1 VGTKCFR
8 RQAVI
13 RINII
18 CEGATEENFVSKVLY
33 PYLILKNISVTPRN
47 IATGSNYGKLKFNV
61 IQWLKEDKDAWLTT
75 LIDLYGIGNK
85 FPGYE
90 KSKMVNPFQKVENIE
105 KAFKDDIENTGL
117 SARKFIPYFQL
128 HEFEAIL
135 FSDCKVLEE
144 YLSLDYNFVAGSLQK
159 IRDAFESPEH
169 INDSPQTAPS
179 KRIKA
184 IVPPYEK
191 IADGILIAEA
201 INLDTVRRECA
212 HFNNWLTIIETLPG
226 K

>member
-1 VGTKCFR
+1 M
-8 RQAVI
+8 I

-47 IATGSNYGKLKFNV
+47 IGTGSNYGKLKFNV
-61 IQWLKEDKDAWLTT
+61 IQWLKEERDAWLTT
-75 LIDLYGIGNK
+75 LIDLYGIGSK

-90 KSKMVNPFQKVENIE
+90 KNKMLNPFQKVENIE
-105 KAFKDDIENTGL
+105 KAFKEDIENSGL
-117 SARKFIPYFQL
+117 STRKFIPHFQL

-135 FSDCKVLEE
+135 FSDCNILEE
-144 YLSLDYNFVAGSLQK
+144 YLSLDYKFATGSLQN
-159 IRDAFESPEH
+159 IRNAFESPEH
-169 INDSPQTAPS
+169 INDSPKTAPS

-184 IVPPYEK
+184 IVPSYEK

-201 INLDTVRRECA
+201 INLDIMRRECS
-212 HFNNWLTIIETLPG
+212 HFNNWLTIMESLAGT
-226 K
+226 